1 MAVINHLIIEKL
13 KFWLIIIFR
22 LQIPRSTSFRGS
34 FGEWY
39 AAKSLKKKGY
49 KIIARNWRS
58 TKDKRLELDLV
69 AIDQECLVFV
79 EVRARSG
86 SSFINGWQSV
96 STGKF
101 KALKKAISRYL
112 IEIRPSNTN
121 YRLDIIE
128 IDFPEKN
135 ENQLQSYHHEN
146 IAIFK
151 R

>member
-1 MAVINHLIIEKL
+1 MAVINHLIIQEF

-22 LQIPRSTSFRGS
+22 LQIPRSTSFSGS

-79 EVRARSG
+79 EVEG
-86 SSFINGWQSV
+86 SIRFLIHQW
-96 STGKF
+96 
-101 KALKKAISRYL
+101 LAIS
-112 IEIRPSNTN
+112 E
-121 YRLDIIE
+121 YRKIQSTE
-128 IDFPEKN
+128 EG
-135 ENQLQSYHHEN
+135 NQ
-146 IAIFK
+146 
-151 R
+151 

>member
-1 MAVINHLIIEKL
+1 MIIEKL

-79 EVRARSG
+79 EVRALIR
-86 SSFINGWQSV
+86 FIINQW
-96 STGKF
+96 
-101 KALKKAISRYL
+101 LAISKYRKIQSTEEGNQCRYL
-112 IEIRPSNTN
+112 IEIKPSNTN

-128 IDFPEKN
+128 IDFPVENK
-135 ENQLQSYHHEN
+135 NQLESYHHEN